1 MALETRREDLS
12 GAWDCWGDEQERMLK
27 ERMDPQLGIGD
38 RVRSRIKP
46 LKQDKQC
53 QQSYIR
59 MKTHELIKI
68 YQRHYEI

>member
-46 LKQDKQC
+46 LK
-53 QQSYIR
+53 
-59 MKTHELIKI
+59 
-68 YQRHYEI
+68 